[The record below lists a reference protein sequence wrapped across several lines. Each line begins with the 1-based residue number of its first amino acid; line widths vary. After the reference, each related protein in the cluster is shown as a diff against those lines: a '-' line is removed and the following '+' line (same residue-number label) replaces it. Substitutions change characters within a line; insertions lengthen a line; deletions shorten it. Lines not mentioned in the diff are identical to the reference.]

1 MVREIAELVAAFDLD
16 DLSAHAA
23 RRLNLILLANLSVAA
38 AGVPYCV
45 FTEPAKGSPYRLTSG
60 STTSNAAAA
69 AFWNAAVMHARTQDD
84 FHPVGNI
91 HIGTLVIPALLA
103 IADEIPVTGREFL
116 SALAVGYMVA
126 VGLSRSS
133 SPLTSPR
140 GLRSTS
146 LYGPF
151 GVAAAVGKLRSA
163 SVEQIAGAL
172 GLATAFAS
180 GTTQTWIDGSDE
192 WQLHAALAAEAGL
205 RAVDLAMAGVV
216 GGSNALGG
224 AAGFFNALTGKRPAF
239 ADIAPDFEPSAAISE
254 CVIKRY
260 PVSGICQS
268 VVLAAERVAV
278 RLPQVADIK
287 GARVSMNEFELS
299 YPGTSSRGPFHSFSS
314 KLMSAAFC
322 CSSVLG
328 SRRFSFADFQGG
340 SATQVERLVE
350 RVAVVPDSQLPLLSS
365 SLSVELVDGT
375 VLNETVTNSREEVD
389 IDWRSVDPW
398 ASSLWAEA
406 GRSRSEYQACRD
418 FVESLTQAVQVR
430 LPERIC

>member
-151 GVAAAVGKLRSA
+151 GVAAAVGTLRSLPKRGCARSISPWPGWSEDPTHWAVPLDSSTLSRA
-163 SVEQIAGAL
+163 SARPSRI
-172 GLATAFAS
+172 
-180 GTTQTWIDGSDE
+180 
-192 WQLHAALAAEAGL
+192 L
-205 RAVDLAMAGVV
+205 RR
-216 GGSNALGG
+216 
-224 AAGFFNALTGKRPAF
+224 T
-239 ADIAPDFEPSAAISE
+239 
-254 CVIKRY
+254 
-260 PVSGICQS
+260 
-268 VVLAAERVAV
+268 
-278 RLPQVADIK
+278 
-287 GARVSMNEFELS
+287 
-299 YPGTSSRGPFHSFSS
+299 
-314 KLMSAAFC
+314 
-322 CSSVLG
+322 
-328 SRRFSFADFQGG
+328 
-340 SATQVERLVE
+340 
-350 RVAVVPDSQLPLLSS
+350 
-365 SLSVELVDGT
+365 
-375 VLNETVTNSREEVD
+375 
-389 IDWRSVDPW
+389 
-398 ASSLWAEA
+398 
-406 GRSRSEYQACRD
+406 
-418 FVESLTQAVQVR
+418 
-430 LPERIC
+430 